1 MKIIEPVT
9 TEEVLE
15 TFRRTGPP
23 HDDIT
28 ARDAESYA
36 EKMTLLAVEQHGEPW
51 YRVRLSR
58 KDVLAV
64 VLPWHRGENGELEL
78 VPPTG
83 ATVQET
89 LTRLSAWGDEYPTAN
104 PLCWEK
110 LHRHSDTDLSPL
122 ILSAGVV
129 DHPHYAD
136 LSDRD
141 SLTHLDG
148 LHRMLAWG
156 LEGRLPRF
164 RRLDAYVVGLNR
176 Y

>member
-1 MKIIEPVT
+1 MKIVEPVT

-15 TFRRTGPP
+15 TFQLTDPP
-23 HDDIT
+23 HEDLS
-28 ARDAESYA
+28 AREAESYA
-36 EKMTLLAVEQHGEPW
+36 EKMMLLAVEQYGEPW
-51 YRVRLSR
+51 HRVRLSR
-58 KDVLAV
+58 KEVLSV
-64 VLPWHRGENGELEL
+64 VLPWHRGERGELEL

-89 LTRLSAWGDEYPTAN
+89 LTKLSDWGDEYPTAN

-110 LHRHSDTDLSPL
+110 LHRNSTADISPL
-122 ILSAGVV
+122 ILSAGAL
-129 DHPHYAD
+129 DHPHYAEMRE
-136 LSDRD
+136 RD

-156 LEGRLPRF
+156 LWGRLPRF
-164 RRLDAYVVGLNR
+164 RRLDAYVVGLNL

>member
-9 TEEVLE
+9 TDEVLD
-15 TFRRTGPP
+15 TFRLTDPP
-23 HDDIT
+23 YDDLS
-28 ARDAESYA
+28 ARDADSYA
-36 EKMTLLAVEQHGEPW
+36 EKMTLLAVEEYGEPW
-51 YRVRLSR
+51 HRVRLSR
-58 KDVLAV
+58 KDVLSV
-64 VLPWHRGENGELEL
+64 VLPWHRGEEGELEL

-89 LTRLSAWGDEYPTAN
+89 LTKLSAWRDEYPTAN

-110 LHRHSDTDLSPL
+110 LHRHSGTDPSPL

-136 LSDRD
+136 LRERD

-148 LHRMLAWG
+148 LHRMLAWA
-156 LEGRLPRF
+156 LWGRLPRF
-164 RRLDAYVVGLNR
+164 HRLEAYVVGLNR
-176 Y
+176 R